1 MYWAALKPHVAP
13 PPVKV
18 AVIVPVPVALG
29 PEKTLLGATR
39 MGVLVPVMAEVTVS
53 VPVIVWLPAVFSV
66 ALKVPTPLVSVAFAG
81 STEAPSLLE
90 KCTVPAYDVAVLL
103 N

>member
-1 MYWAALKPHVAP
+1 
-13 PPVKV
+13 VKV

-29 PEKTLLGATR
+29 PEKTLDVTTMDA
-39 MGVLVPVMAEVTVS
+39 LVPVVAEVTVS
-53 VPVIVWLPAVFSV
+53 VAVIVWLPAVFSV